1 MEQQFKNRI
10 ISLKKEFFLIL
21 FISKSLTVIMSRKKK
36 YESNLSQKFNYY
48 LVKLIFWKYFMYFS
62 LHFK

>member
-21 FISKSLTVIMSRKKK
+21 FISKSLTVIISRKKK

>member
-10 ISLKKEFFLIL
+10 ISFKKEFFLIL
-21 FISKSLTVIMSRKKK
+21 FISKSLTVIISRKKK